1 MKILK
6 EYYLI
11 ANDRTGDKYLIKK
24 YTMSE
29 EKHTFVPLNIFARN
43 KSKILNKLHLRRCTN
58 TTSYRSSK
66 IRCCNSKK
74 KKKKKKW
81 YVDDCSYHSSTIN
94 NIKYFLFPISFP
106 QLATDIQINIVLP
119 EDSTDSSVCS
129 ASMYPQIQ
137 RSINIAVFF
146 MVSSA
151 RVIRDRK
158 CTVYTRIALK
168 LR

>member
-74 KKKKKKW
+74 KKKKNDMLMIAPII
-81 YVDDCSYHSSTIN
+81 VLLLIIL
-94 NIKYFLFPISFP
+94 NIFYFLYLSHNLPLIYRLTSFYPKTRPILPYVPHRCTRKSKDRLISRYFSW
-106 QLATDIQINIVLP
+106 LARR
-119 EDSTDSSVCS
+119 
-129 ASMYPQIQ
+129 A
-137 RSINIAVFF
+137 
-146 MVSSA
+146 
-151 RVIRDRK
+151 
-158 CTVYTRIALK
+158 
-168 LR
+168 